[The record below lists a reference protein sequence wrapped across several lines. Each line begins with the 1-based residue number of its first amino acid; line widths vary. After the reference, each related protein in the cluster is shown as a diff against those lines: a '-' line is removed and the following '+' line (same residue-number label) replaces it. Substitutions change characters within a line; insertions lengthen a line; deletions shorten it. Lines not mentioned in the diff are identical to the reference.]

1 MSEETAAAAPLLFQ
15 PLTIRGLTLPN
26 RIVIS
31 PMATYSAEEGM
42 ASDWHFAHLARFALG
57 GAGLIVVEATGVTRE
72 GRITN
77 GCTGLWHDGQVAPF
91 KRITDFIRSQGSFSG
106 IQIAHGGRK
115 ASAQRP
121 WHGNGPLGQ
130 DDVNARGD
138 EIWQAVSPSADAF
151 SDGWPEPQALS
162 LQDMDELVEAWA
174 AAARRSLDAG
184 FDVLEVHSAHGYLLH
199 SFLSPLGNGRT
210 DDYGGSFENR
220 IRFPLRV
227 IDAVRAV
234 WPDDKPLFCRISAVD
249 GVNIGWS
256 IEDSVRYAGI
266 MAEHGVDVVD
276 ISTGGMRLDREKSL
290 PARVRGFQVPFAEQV
305 RNGAGVT
312 TMAVGLIR
320 DAVHAEEVLAQGQAD
335 LVAIGREALWN
346 PNWPVQAAL
355 DLKGE
360 PGWDHWA
367 PPYEWW
373 MRRRARQQGDIFGPD
388 AGNQETGVRAA
399 E

>member
-1 MSEETAAAAPLLFQ
+1 MPEEADTPSPLLFE

-31 PMATYSAEEGM
+31 PMATYSANDGM
-42 ASDWHFAHLARFALG
+42 AWDWHFAHLSRFALG
-57 GAGLIVVEATGVTRE
+57 GAGLIFTEATGVTRE

-77 GCTGLWHDGQVAPF
+77 GCTGLWHDGQIAPF
-91 KRITDFIRSQGSFSG
+91 KRITDFIHSQGSFSAM
-106 IQIAHGGRK
+106 QIAHGGRK

-121 WHGNGPLGQ
+121 WHGNGPLSQ
-130 DDVNARGD
+130 DDTDARGD
-138 EIWQAVSPSADAF
+138 EIWQAVSPSADPF
-151 SDGWPEPQALS
+151 TDGWPVP
-162 LQDMDELVEAWA
+162 DELSHQDLDGVVEAWA
-174 AAARRSLDAG
+174 AAARRSLEAG

-210 DDYGGSFENR
+210 DEYGGSFENR
-220 IRFPLRV
+220 IRLPLRV

-234 WPDDKPLFCRISAVD
+234 WPADKPLFCRISAVD
-249 GVNIGWS
+249 GVNVGWS
-256 IEDSVRYAGI
+256 IEDSVRYAGV

-290 PARVRGFQVPFAEQV
+290 PARVRGFQVPFAERV
-305 RNGAGVT
+305 RKDAGVT

-320 DAVHAEEVLAQGQAD
+320 DAQHAEDVLAEGQAD

-355 DLKGE
+355 ELKGE
-360 PGWDHWA
+360 AGWDHWP

-373 MRRRARQQGDIFGPD
+373 MRRRARQQGDVFGPD
-388 AGNQETGVRAA
+388 AGKQAA